1 MHAKPPLANTS
12 HGSCGLENSK
22 FMISLEIAGSR
33 HQHHF
38 TAPTERTP
46 GIGQQ
51 WCPVPGGDG
60 RDPSAHTTDEAN
72 PSATSTP

>member
-12 HGSCGLENSK
+12 HGLCGLERSK

-51 WCPVPGGDG
+51 WRPFLVATGETP
-60 RDPSAHTTDEAN
+60 ATTH
-72 PSATSTP
+72 